1 MSTLV
6 TLGCS
11 FTQGQGCYKESS
23 LDENS
28 QEYYKEQLPNF
39 LKGCIGSNI
48 QKEFGFANFYNY
60 AQGGDSNLTQLLRFF
75 NNPIQDDDT
84 TILWQVTF
92 PTRGFMVIENT
103 INTLPFEFTEKMFK
117 VRLEF
122 GNTSPE
128 DDMRREVALYLKV
141 MKEYCRVRGWKFFV
155 WFWENGEY
163 SKYSEMFPLLKENI
177 IPFNK
182 EPFDDDM
189 YSIEFGKKGHPNEKG
204 YKKISDTLIRAI
216 ESYGL
221 DFPHPNET
229 PKVMKFIDN
238 PSI

>member
-11 FTQGQGCYKESS
+11 FSQGQGCYTESNFDKES
-23 LDENS
+23 LEY
-28 QEYYKEQLPNF
+28 QEEQLPNF
-39 LKGCIGSNI
+39 LKGCIGYNI
-48 QKEFGFANFYNY
+48 QREFGFENFYNY
-60 AQGGDSNLTQLLRFF
+60 ARGGDSNLTQLLRFF
-75 NNPIQDDDT
+75 HNPIQDKDT

-92 PTRGFMVIENT
+92 PTRGFAVIENS
-103 INTLPFEFTEKMFK
+103 INSLPFELTEKIFKMRFEMF
-117 VRLEF
+117 
-122 GNTSPE
+122 TASPQ
-128 DDMRREVALYLKV
+128 DDMRREVALYLQV

-163 SKYSEMFPLLKENI
+163 SKYSEMFPSLKENI

-189 YSIEFGKKGHPNEKG
+189 HAWCGHPNEKG
-204 YKKISDTLIRAI
+204 YKRISNTLIRAI

-221 DFPHPNET
+221 DFPKPNEEI
-229 PKVMKFIDN
+229 KVTK
-238 PSI
+238 SIPNERPIIF